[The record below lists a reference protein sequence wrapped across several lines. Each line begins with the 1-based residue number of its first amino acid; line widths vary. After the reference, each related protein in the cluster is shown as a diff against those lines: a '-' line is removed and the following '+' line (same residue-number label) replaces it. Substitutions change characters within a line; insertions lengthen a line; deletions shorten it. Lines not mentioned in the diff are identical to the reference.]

1 MSELDKYGKHDPL
14 AQHSSYAKKSK
25 ITIADTDA
33 WLKKHGNGMDRLKK
47 NEKTGTANIW
57 SQYGKVSTETLVYR
71 HLNAHGEIVPSCIQ
85 DISCRR
91 SVLSQCQK
99 MVKNGELVAFKD
111 NRFIKD
117 ANQKHLVN
125 GFKRAW
131 KNPNDSNRLGLGVID
146 FKPSLNISNV

>member
-1 MSELDKYGKHDPL
+1 MSELDKYSRHDPL

-33 WLKKHGNGMDRLKK
+33 WLKKHGNSMDRLKK

-57 SQYGKVSTETLVYR
+57 SQYGKVSTATLIYR

-85 DISCRR
+85 DISCRC

-99 MVKNGELVAFKD
+99 MVKNGELVVFKD

-117 ANQKHLVN
+117 ANKKYLVN
-125 GFKRAW
+125 GFKRA
-131 KNPNDSNRLGLGVID
+131 
-146 FKPSLNISNV
+146 